1 MSFNTLIE
9 KIPFVNPIDNALVC
23 EADFIG
29 LHGVVMQK
37 KSEMLTVTVEV
48 HAEAEEMQKA
58 VEEVASQARKQG
70 WTGKRVILLT
80 PAVVMAP
87 LELVVPHKNKL
98 PPKQMAETV
107 SWELEPLMSQHR
119 AILSIGQL
127 LLANGFI
134 TPEQVEEVLHAQMA
148 LNNGKQNDQQF
159 GTLAVE
165 LGFVKTAQLNQ
176 CLARQAWFVHA
187 DEDLQCAWQP
197 LKATIKREIATY
209 RWLVAGMKKLL
220 LRQWQAAFAQHGMVL
235 EQCYPLAGSAML
247 NPNKADSSKK
257 QQKSFSTA
265 LVIDLYEGIATATCL
280 YGGEIA
286 HSHTLSCDHSNVLT
300 QVSDLYHRLQD
311 AMQAD
316 LQGSTAPLF
325 DAISLVD
332 QLSKSELEAK
342 QLSVDIEQVLSK
354 KVQMYTRPA
363 SHVSLGMRSAAKH
376 FMRFKQSGH
385 LIGVSVYDPMPPA
398 MQRFEVKILLTA
410 GAALLLVLGAEAS
423 LLARKALIDYQNE
436 QIAEDLNKVNAAIS
450 RIEENINHVK
460 KLKES
465 IKTKKAEVAALDA
478 AVTLIELDL
487 PKRNQTIV
495 KLLQALEQAV
505 TEEIVIDRVSEDT
518 IAGFSLTAW
527 ALNEQAAQA
536 FIKYYQIAIH
546 PLDYRLKDI
555 TVTEQTGRLGLLG
568 YAVNFNATALSDQ
581 DWAAYKLAPNLPLI
595 QTSKPK

>member
-1 MSFNTLIE
+1 MSFKSLIE
-9 KIPFVNPIDNALVC
+9 RIPFVNPIDNVLVC
-23 EADFIG
+23 EADFLG

-37 KSEMLTVTVEV
+37 KAEILTVTVDV
-48 HAEAEEMQKA
+48 HAEAEDMQQA
-58 VEEVASQARKQG
+58 VDALASQARKQG
-70 WTGKRVILLT
+70 WKGKRVILLT

-107 SWELEPLMSQHR
+107 SWELEPLVSQHR

-134 TPEQVEEVLHAQMA
+134 KAEQVEEVLHAQMA

-159 GTLAVE
+159 GALAVE
-165 LGFVKTAQLNQ
+165 LGFVRTAQLNQ

-187 DEDLQCAWQP
+187 EEDLQCAWQP
-197 LKATIKREIATY
+197 LKATIKPETTTY
-209 RWLVAGMKKLL
+209 SWLAAGMKKLL

-235 EQCYPLAGSAML
+235 EQCYPLASSAML
-247 NPNKADSSKK
+247 SPNNATNSKK
-257 QQKSFSTA
+257 QKKSFSTA

-280 YGGEIA
+280 YSGEIA
-286 HSHTLSCDHSNVLT
+286 HSQTLSCDNSNVLT

-325 DAISLVD
+325 DSISLVD
-332 QLSKSELEAK
+332 QLSKSELESK
-342 QLSVDIEQVLSK
+342 QLCVDIEQVLSK

-376 FMRFKQSGH
+376 FMRFKQSSQ

-398 MQRFEVKILLTA
+398 MQRFEVKVLLTA
-410 GAALLLVLGAEAS
+410 GAALLLMLGAEAS

-436 QIAEDLNKVNAAIS
+436 QIAEDLNAVNTAIS
-450 RIEENINHVK
+450 RIQDNINHVK
-460 KLKES
+460 KLNDT

-478 AVTLIELDL
+478 AVKLIDHDL
-487 PKRNQTIV
+487 PKRNQTII

-505 TEEIVIDRVSEDT
+505 TEEVVIDRISEDT

-527 ALNEQAAQA
+527 ALNEQAAQS

-581 DWAAYKLAPNLPLI
+581 DWATYKLAPNLPLN
-595 QTSKPK
+595 QTSKPN